1 MTFTF
6 LFSNLMLRIT
16 HITRSGAFI
25 FSRQSALKMCLKIN
39 RPVKT
44 LRNNEKQFRQS
55 PTYPFFNS
63 GVVSGLGRSG
73 LWAPRLKTVQIYHA
87 INYVCVVSWQ
97 NKRKIPVVSS
107 FEVLY
112 SLPRKKR
119 FYLCTGNFILL
130 IIHFR
135 IQIFV

>member
-6 LFSNLMLRIT
+6 LFSNLMLRMHT
-16 HITRSGAFI
+16 YNAKRSFHFLEI
-25 FSRQSALKMCLKIN
+25 KCSKNVPKN
-39 RPVKT
+39 KPPVKT

-97 NKRKIPVVSS
+97 NKRKIPVVSF